1 MDSEVN
7 VAYRLWITGLALAL
21 LVFNLQA
28 AEKYTLD
35 QVLAQMGA
43 AGRNFRSLEASIE
56 RTKVTVLVNDKALD
70 SGKVYF
76 VRNGQQSRL
85 KLDILK
91 PEVQRL
97 LVEKQVAQLYFPKI
111 KQVQQFNLGKDRD
124 KAEFLLVGF
133 GQSNEDIR
141 KYYTASLAGE
151 ETVNGVRTSVLDLK
165 PKAAQA
171 AAMFASIRLW
181 MDQQRWI
188 PVQTKLTEASGD
200 YLLINFTGIKLN
212 SNIANSVFD
221 LKLPKDVQR
230 VIM

>member
-1 MDSEVN
+1 MG
-7 VAYRLWITGLALAL
+7 YRAAVSVLAIVS
-21 LVFNLQA
+21 LVSAMHA
-28 AEKYTLD
+28 AEKYSLE
-35 QVLAQMGA
+35 QVLARMDT
-43 AGRNFRSLEASIE
+43 AGRSFRSLEAAIE
-56 RTKVTVLVNDKALD
+56 RTKVTVLVNDRALD

-76 VRNGQQSRL
+76 VRSGQQSRL

-133 GQSNEDIR
+133 GQSNEDLR
-141 KYYTASLAGE
+141 KYYTATLVGDE
-151 ETVNGVRTSVLDLK
+151 IVKGIPTSVLDLK
-165 PKAAQA
+165 PKSAQA
-171 AAMFASIRLW
+171 SAMFSTIRLW
-181 MDQQRWI
+181 LDQQRWI

-200 YLLINFTGIKLN
+200 YLLIHFKDIKLN

-230 VIM
+230 VVM